1 MKKIVIYT
9 SPSCG
14 YCTMAKQ
21 YFNQI
26 GAKYEAKDVS
36 DPKNAEEA
44 VSKSGQMGVP
54 VILIGEGESAKTI
67 LGFNKEEID
76 SALK

>member
-44 VSKSGQMGVP
+44 VAKSGQMGVP

-76 SALK
+76 QALK

>member
-1 MKKIVIYT
+1 MKKIIIYT

-21 YFNQI
+21 YFGQI
-26 GAKYEAKDVS
+26 GATYEEKDVS

-44 VSKSGQMGVP
+44 VQKSGQMGVP
-54 VILIGEGESAKTI
+54 VIMIGEGESAKMI
-67 LGFNKEEID
+67 MGFNKDEID
-76 SALK
+76 KALK

>member
-26 GAKYEAKDVS
+26 GATYEEKDVS
-36 DPKNAEEA
+36 DPKNAEESVA
-44 VSKSGQMGVP
+44 QSGQMGVP
-54 VILIGEGESAKTI
+54 VTIIGEGDSAKVI

-76 SALK
+76 KALK

>member
-1 MKKIVIYT
+1 MKKVVIYT

-21 YFNQI
+21 YFTQI
-26 GAKYEAKDVS
+26 GAKYEEKDVS

-54 VILIGEGESAKTI
+54 VIMIGESDSAKII

-76 SALK
+76 EALK